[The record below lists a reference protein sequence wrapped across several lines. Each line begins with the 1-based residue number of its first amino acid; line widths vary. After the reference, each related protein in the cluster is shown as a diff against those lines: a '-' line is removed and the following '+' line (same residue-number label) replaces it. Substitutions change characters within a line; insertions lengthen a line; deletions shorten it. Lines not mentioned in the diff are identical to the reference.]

1 MAIAVGTNSTVSP
14 RQAVSLVTQ
23 NVIKFTLADQIESQM
38 VTKTPLGTS
47 VPTAPSYTVTSGTTY
62 AGSYSVNKIYTREI
76 WLTG

>member
-14 RQAVSLVTQ
+14 RKAVSLTTM
-23 NVIKFTLADQIESQM
+23 NVVGFNLADQVESKV

-62 AGSYSVNKIYTREI
+62 SGSYTLNKIYTREI
-76 WLTG
+76 WITG